1 MRRRPSLRALLLPS
15 LAFAACEPMAK
26 PPPSGPPG
34 YFMSVFV
41 IPEGSQTADD
51 TVDYGIDLGIPA
63 ATGALT
69 RRRERSALPEESP
82 AMRARIAWDKARR
95 DSIDRI
101 IAAGARRR
109 LLARPHLAA
118 TCAPAC
124 DSNTM
129 CWQGHCTAAP
139 TLRAIDNSGDV
150 PCTLV
155 TVLPAANAAPINVL
169 LETAKDSTAARS
181 AAVDAAQKFAQTFPD
196 ELALVGR
203 AGHTGAVDRDGDGRM
218 TVVFADLAAAGAAQ
232 GTLLVGLFNPAD
244 MMDLGAVGGNNN
256 VADLLWVAVPDGTT
270 ITSTMAAG
278 TMAHEYVHLSSY
290 ASRVLGM
297 TPPQAEA
304 LWLDEG
310 LAHLVEDA
318 TGWGP
323 STVRVVEAALD
334 KWSLAPLTSPDDTSP
349 LRGTAYLF
357 LRHLLDKKAREA
369 GATDAAS
376 SEARTAAAAL
386 IGGLLNDPK
395 LGYDH
400 AVFRTLTPDDV
411 SHWLLGVYA
420 TGNAAVT
427 HDDAHLYDYLPPA
440 ASSVTQNLMGMAPR
454 SSTFRDGTGAVVDL
468 RGPETDE
475 LDNTS
480 PDISDN
486 LNDSGHATF
495 HAMGFDA
502 RQATLA
508 NTTVQPV
515 TGPFLR
521 VVQVEGTPQ

>member
-1 MRRRPSLRALLLPS
+1 MRHPPLRVFLLSS
-15 LAFAACEPMAK
+15 LALAACEPTSK

-41 IPEGSQTADD
+41 VPEGSQTADD

-69 RRRERSALPEESP
+69 AARWRGGLPEESP
-82 AMRARIAWDKARR
+82 AMRARIAWDRTRR
-95 DSIDRI
+95 DAIDRI
-101 IAAGARRR
+101 IAAGDQRR
-109 LLARPHLAA
+109 LLASPRLAA

-139 TLRAIDNSGDV
+139 TLRSIDNRGEV

-155 TVLPAANAAPINVL
+155 TVLPVDQGAPINVL
-169 LETAKDSTAARS
+169 LETAKDTPAARS
-181 AAVDAAQKFAQTFPD
+181 AVVDAAQKFAQTFPD
-196 ELALVGR
+196 ELTLIGR
-203 AGHTGAVDRDGDGRM
+203 TAHSGAVDRDGDGRM
-218 TVVFADLAAAGAAQ
+218 SVVFADLAAAGAAQ
-232 GTLLVGLFNPAD
+232 GTLLVGLFNPLD
-244 MMDLGAVGGNNN
+244 MVETGLGGNNN
-256 VADLLWVAVPDGTT
+256 MADLLWVAVPDGTT

-297 TPPQAEA
+297 VPPQAEA

-310 LAHLVEDA
+310 LAHLVEDV
-318 TGWGP
+318 TGWGA

-357 LRHLLDKKAREA
+357 LRHLVDKTARAA
-369 GATDAAS
+369 GALDAAS
-376 SEARTAAAAL
+376 SEAHAAATTL
-386 IGGLLNDPK
+386 ISGLLTDPK

-400 AVFRTLTPDDV
+400 DVFRTLTPDDV

-420 TGNAAVT
+420 TGNTTVT
-427 HDDAHLYDYLPPA
+427 HDDAHAYDYLPPA

-454 SSTFRDGTGAVVDL
+454 SSTFRDGTGTAVDL

-475 LDNTS
+475 LDATS
-480 PDISDN
+480 ADIADN

-495 HAMGFDA
+495 HATGFDA
-502 RQATLA
+502 RQATLV
-508 NTTVQPV
+508 NTDVQPV